1 MPTKKRKEFST
12 EDIIKNAVEFAE
24 DASHNLKFS
33 ISKLLKDLDLN
44 ACKNEEEV
52 YNTGRTILFM
62 LQLASEK
69 AIKAYLLVFFRSW
82 INLMVS
88 IGEEID
94 RNKLS
99 VVKYTHEELKK
110 LNNKLEPRQIS
121 HRPHETFLNV
131 VCKLYELLFERKKEM
146 IKYIELLEEKL
157 SQYPERFYDISEGF
171 IKGKNN
177 SSLAKRAVIKYVID
191 DIFKQ
196 FLEKSKK
203 SIEEFNLSEESQKN
217 IRSTCNELEY
227 EKELYRLFLPCFPDE
242 KGFRN
247 LRLYRED
254 LSRKIEEIRED
265 VKKQLWE
272 EMEEIDGIVLQLKK
286 RIETELGKAGDNN
299 IKAYKIDLKKLFIET
314 LEKNEQ
320 LIKNVIEGYLF
331 IFSLST
337 YLFLIYQC
345 LARYTIIGRY
355 PISEKR
361 NEICQDIEKIKL
373 VKEETMYIVEKIRSY
388 VEAYY
393 KLYTQT

>member
-1 MPTKKRKEFST
+1 MPTKKREEFST
-12 EDIIKNAVEFAE
+12 EDIIKIAVEFAE
-24 DASHNLKFS
+24 DAYHNLKFPV
-33 ISKLLKDLDLN
+33 SKLLKDLDLN
-44 ACKNEEEV
+44 ACKNEKEV
-52 YNTGRTILFM
+52 YNTGRMILFM

-99 VVKYTHEELKK
+99 IVKYTHEELKE

-131 VCKLYELLFERKKEM
+131 LCKLYKLLFERKKEM

-157 SQYPERFYDISEGF
+157 LQYPERFYDISEGF
-171 IKGKNN
+171 IKGKSN

-217 IRSTCNELEY
+217 IRSTCNELKY
-227 EKELYRLFLPCFPDE
+227 KRELYRLFLPCFPDE

-247 LRLYRED
+247 IRLYRED
-254 LSRKIEEIRED
+254 LSRKIEEIKED
-265 VKKQLWE
+265 VKKQLW
-272 EMEEIDGIVLQLKK
+272 EEIDGIVLQLKK
-286 RIETELGKAGDNN
+286 RIEIELGKAGDNN
-299 IKAYKIDLKKLFIET
+299 IKAYKTDLKKLFIET

-337 YLFLIYQC
+337 YLLLIYQC
-345 LARYTIIGRY
+345 LAPYTIIGRY
-355 PISEKR
+355 PTLVLEKR
-361 NEICQDIEKIKL
+361 NEICHDIEKIKL
-373 VKEETMYIVEKIRSY
+373 IKEEIMYIVEKIRSY